1 MPAILGFFFLI
12 KNFFFFLPS
21 AKPFSVV
28 FQSLQ
33 DNLMAEAILR
43 EVFGLVHL
51 KACML
56 SSLRLMWLVWSKLE
70 LPKI

>member
-1 MPAILGFFFLI
+1 MPAILGWFFFLI
-12 KNFFFFLPS
+12 KKNFFLPS

-51 KACML
+51 KAYML
-56 SSLRLMWLVWSKLE
+56 SSLRLM
-70 LPKI
+70 